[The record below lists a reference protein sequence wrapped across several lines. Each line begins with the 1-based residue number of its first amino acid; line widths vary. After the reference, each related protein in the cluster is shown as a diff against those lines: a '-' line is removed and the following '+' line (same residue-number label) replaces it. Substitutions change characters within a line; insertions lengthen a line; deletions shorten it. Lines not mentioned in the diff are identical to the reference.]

1 MSSRDAEERSI
12 ISAADLR
19 RTPVRIGLALAI
31 LTGLVLAA
39 IVGLGPLLWLAK
51 AAVSTTEDTVTR
63 PLALWPSGV
72 QWHNIADAWTSIGIG
87 RSTLNT
93 ILLAAGTMITSII
106 VSTTGGY
113 VLAVLRPRWAP
124 VLQGLILATL
134 FVPGTITLVPL
145 YLTVKQLGFTGNYF
159 GVWLPAAASAFN
171 LLIVK
176 QFFDRIPAELYEAAR
191 IDGAGSFGVFVWIL
205 LPMARPILGVV
216 LMLTFIAS
224 WKDFLWPLLVL
235 TKPETQPLSVALFK
249 VSLTAE
255 KSLLLAGMFC
265 TVVIPLV
272 LFLIFQRQF
281 LRSAGAAGAVKG

>member
-19 RTPVRIGLALAI
+19 RHRVRIGLGLAV
-31 LTGLVLAA
+31 LVCLGLSAV
-39 IVGLGPLLWLAK
+39 VGLGPLVWLAK
-51 AAVSTTEDTVTR
+51 AAVSTTQDTVTS
-63 PLALWPSGV
+63 PIALWPSGV
-72 QWHNIADAWTSIGIG
+72 QWHNIADAWTRIGIG
-87 RSTLNT
+87 RATVNT
-93 ILLAAGTMITSII
+93 VVIAIGTMLASIV

-145 YLTVKQLGFTGNYF
+145 YLTVKQLGFTGNYL
-159 GVWLPAAASAFN
+159 GIWLPAAASAFN
-171 LLIVK
+171 VLIVK
-176 QFFDRIPAELYEAAR
+176 HFFDRIPAELFEAAR
-191 IDGAGSFGVFVWIL
+191 IDGAGSVGVFVWIL
-205 LPMARPILGVV
+205 LPMSRPIVGVV
-216 LMLTFIAS
+216 AMLTFIAS

-235 TKPETQPLSVALFK
+235 TRPQNQPLSVALFR